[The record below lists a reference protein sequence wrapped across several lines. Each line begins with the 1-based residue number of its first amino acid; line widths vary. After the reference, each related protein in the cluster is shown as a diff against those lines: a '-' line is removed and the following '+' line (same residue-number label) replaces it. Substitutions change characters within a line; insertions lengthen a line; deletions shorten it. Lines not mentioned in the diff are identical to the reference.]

1 MNNQTEFIR
10 LIDIGISTIQGLMGQ
25 NMYADRYKRMIANLE
40 DLKIGVQSG
49 KLANNFI
56 YLGVTQMLDHND
68 PKQLEKAILAINK
81 FYCDNYRVLS

>member
-81 FYCDNYRVLS
+81 FY